1 MSEYNDQVRAVFSLI
16 FVQQFTHSFLP
27 EGSFGQA
34 FAVHVLDYDRR
45 VSPLFLILFHEF
57 GNILRRIACVGIV
70 RTDDQDRVIF
80 ISMDPAC
87 EE

>member
-1 MSEYNDQVRAVFSLI
+1 MGSNVIFRFSFRSSLFI
-16 FVQQFTHSFLP
+16 VYQYYTGCWFYFSYFLLY
-27 EGSFGQA
+27 
-34 FAVHVLDYDRR
+34 HVLDYDRR

-70 RTDDQDRVIF
+70 RADDQDRVIF